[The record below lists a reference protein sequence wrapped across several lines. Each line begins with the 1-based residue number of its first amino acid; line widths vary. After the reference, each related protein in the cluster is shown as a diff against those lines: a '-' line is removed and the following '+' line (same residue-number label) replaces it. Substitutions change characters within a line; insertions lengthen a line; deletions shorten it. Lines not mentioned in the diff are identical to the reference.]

1 MTTQTKLPRRP
12 ALPAEW
18 RSKKID
24 QVWENWCREITSMAY
39 IPGRMA
45 ALRDLA
51 ANTSMHDAFRAR
63 ALTLLLAPY
72 SSLLPPEL
80 CAEGF
85 LLHEFPITKDT
96 VRLETI
102 KPSYLLLRYV
112 AKLVVWADIVSYP
125 AKTDIR
131 IYTQRYIFHLLT
143 LVPISDGREL
153 WKRAFW
159 ARSSE
164 DGYEEFILNLD
175 IRHNWKM
182 AADKA
187 AQMHDRPDLTIR
199 GLAGADVALGGL
211 FVDALV
217 FEGDT

>member
-85 LLHEFPITKDT
+85 LLH
-96 VRLETI
+96 
-102 KPSYLLLRYV
+102 
-112 AKLVVWADIVSYP
+112 
-125 AKTDIR
+125 
-131 IYTQRYIFHLLT
+131 
-143 LVPISDGREL
+143 
-153 WKRAFW
+153 
-159 ARSSE
+159 
-164 DGYEEFILNLD
+164 
-175 IRHNWKM
+175 
-182 AADKA
+182 
-187 AQMHDRPDLTIR
+187 
-199 GLAGADVALGGL
+199 
-211 FVDALV
+211 
-217 FEGDT
+217 